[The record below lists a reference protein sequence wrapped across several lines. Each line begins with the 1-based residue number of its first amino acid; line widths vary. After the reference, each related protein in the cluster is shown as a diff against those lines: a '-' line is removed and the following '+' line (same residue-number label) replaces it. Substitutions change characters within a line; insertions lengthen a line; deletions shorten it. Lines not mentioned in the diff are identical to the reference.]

1 MAKAWTRYSTCQN
14 LRSSRR
20 ANGRRNNLSNTKVAP
35 SFPPSFM
42 IRHIET
48 NVFESRFP
56 RIERS
61 LDQFSNFFNRK
72 CWPGERLFLCST
84 DCCENGNWFRD
95 NIIELR
101 RKIVINFDCRFLDLD
116 LRVKLKN
123 VWFWILR
130 LNPCLGY
137 FRFIGWLGRDKV

>member
-1 MAKAWTRYSTCQN
+1 MDKIFDVPKSTIEPTCQREEKQ
-14 LRSSRR
+14 LVEYQSSP
-20 ANGRRNNLSNTKVAP
+20 LLP
-35 SFPPSFM
+35 SKFYDSPYRDEC
-42 IRHIET
+42 IRIA
-48 NVFESRFP
+48 SRFP

-72 CWPGERLFLCST
+72 CWPGKRLFPCST